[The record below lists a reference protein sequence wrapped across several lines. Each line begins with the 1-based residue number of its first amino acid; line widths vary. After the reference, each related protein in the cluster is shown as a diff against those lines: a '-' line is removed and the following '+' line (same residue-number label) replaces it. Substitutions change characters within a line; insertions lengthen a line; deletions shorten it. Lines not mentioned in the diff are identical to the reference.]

1 MAGILE
7 RHTRTS
13 NREGGIST
21 NFRKASTRDRQV
33 EAWTKIPEDEA
44 RVISELAKD
53 LHTTEYGM
61 IRKLIRVGMVSMCTY
76 DKRYANKPA
85 EIKRVRAAAGVEGSE
100 CPWFFSFDVGA
111 ETIKQ

>member
-1 MAGILE
+1 
-7 RHTRTS
+7 
-13 NREGGIST
+13 
-21 NFRKASTRDRQV
+21 
-33 EAWTKIPEDEA
+33 
-44 RVISELAKD
+44 
-53 LHTTEYGM
+53 M